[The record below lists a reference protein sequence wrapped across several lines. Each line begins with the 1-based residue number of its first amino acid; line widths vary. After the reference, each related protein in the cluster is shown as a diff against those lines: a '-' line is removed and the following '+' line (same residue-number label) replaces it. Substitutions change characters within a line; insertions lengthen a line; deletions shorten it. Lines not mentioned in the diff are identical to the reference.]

1 MADLGRRGLVLM
13 GCGRMGGALLEG
25 WLAAGLPAQAL
36 HVIEPQ
42 PSGRLAALAAQGL
55 HLNAPLPADPGAL
68 VLAVKPQMMAAALSG
83 GLAGDALPRGGQ
95 TLILSVAAG
104 TPIAAYEAVFG
115 PQAPI
120 VRAMPNTPAAV
131 GRGITAIVGNAA
143 ASPAMLDLAEALMAA
158 VGEVVRL
165 GAEGDLDAVT
175 AVSGCGPAY
184 VFHLIEAMAAAGA
197 AHGLPEDLAMRLAR
211 ATVTGAGELA
221 HRAPDAAA
229 TLRQNVT
236 SPGGVTA
243 AALEVLM
250 ADPGGLCDLM
260 TRAMARAI
268 ARNRELA
275 DQA

>member
-1 MADLGRRGLVLM
+1 MDFETLGSRGLVLL

-25 WLAAGLPAQAL
+25 WLAGGLPLTAV

-42 PSGRLAALAAQGL
+42 PSDRLNALARMGL
-55 HLNAPLPADPGAL
+55 HLNATLPQAPGAL
-68 VLAVKPQMMAAALSG
+68 VLAVKPQIMAQA
-83 GLAGDALPRGGQ
+83 LAGSTLPCAPD
-95 TLILSVAAG
+95 TVILSVAAG

-115 PQAPI
+115 PAAQI

-131 GRGITAIVGNAA
+131 GRGVSAIIGNAA
-143 ASPAMLDLAEALMAA
+143 ARPESWDLAEALMAA

-165 GAEGDLDAVT
+165 GAEAELDAVT

-221 HRAPDAAA
+221 HRAADPAA

-250 ADPGGLCDLM
+250 ADPGGLTDLM
-260 TRAMARAI
+260 TRAMTQAI
-268 ARNRELA
+268 RRNRELA
-275 DQA
+275 NQA

>member
-1 MADLGRRGLVLM
+1 MTLKDMGKRGLVLL

-25 WLAAGLPAQAL
+25 WLAQGLAL
-36 HVIEPQ
+36 EAVHVIDPA
-42 PSGRLAALAAQGL
+42 PSDRVQSLARLGL
-55 HLNAPLPADPGAL
+55 SLNAPLPDAPGAI
-68 VLAVKPQMMAAALSG
+68 VLAVKPQIMTTA
-83 GLAGDALPRGGQ
+83 LAGNTLPYGPD

-115 PQAPI
+115 ADAAI

-131 GRGITAIVGNAA
+131 GRGISAIVGNAA
-143 ASPAMLDLAEALMAA
+143 AGPAMVRTATMLMAA
-158 VGEVVRL
+158 VGEVVHL
-165 GAEGDLDAVT
+165 TAESELDAVT

-197 AHGLPEDLAMRLAR
+197 AHGLPPDLAMRLAR

-221 HRAPDAAA
+221 HQASDSAAQ
-229 TLRQNVT
+229 LRQNVT

-250 ADPGGLCDLM
+250 APEGGLTQLM
-260 TRAMARAI
+260 TRAMAAAI
-268 ARNRELA
+268 QRNQDLA
-275 DQA
+275 GS

>member
-1 MADLGRRGLVLM
+1 MTLASLGARGLVLL

-25 WLAAGLPAQAL
+25 WLAGGLPLTAAHIIEPHPSDRLQAL
-36 HVIEPQ
+36 ARE
-42 PSGRLAALAAQGL
+42 GL
-55 HLNAPLPADPGAL
+55 NLNGAL
-68 VLAVKPQMMAAALSG
+68 PPDLGAVVLAVKPQMMAQA
-83 GLAGDALPRGGQ
+83 LAGTALPRAAD

-115 PQAPI
+115 ADAAI

-131 GRGITAIVGNAA
+131 GRGVTAIVGNAA
-143 ASPAMLDLAEALMAA
+143 TPPAMLDLAEALMAA

-165 GAEGDLDAVT
+165 GAEAELDAVT

-250 ADPGGLCDLM
+250 ADPGGLTDLM
-260 TRAMARAI
+260 TRAMAQAI
-268 ARNRELA
+268 TRNRELA